1 MNEKN
6 ELIRLTLKNLETV
19 ESSYKI
25 LKNAEIH
32 FQGQL
37 NKFMEDKLEEIFPDL
52 DRYCAFKDENDLS
65 FWSEKWELPDEEG
78 CAYYFIDTISDDD
91 LWWITCFAGKLEG
104 LVGIVFNIE
113 KIIRGKKDRCSQLAK
128 FYQQNEI
135 AFKKANFLFDGEKIY
150 HSIQLDLELLSESY
164 PDYIAG
170 DVFQPLEKALNDIK
184 SVHHIFDEFVKQLI
198 GNTK

>member
-25 LKNAEIH
+25 LENAEIH

-37 NKFMEDKLEEIFPDL
+37 NKFMEDQLEEILPTFGKL
-52 DRYCAFKDENDLS
+52 CKFNNKGELK
-65 FWSEKWELPDEEG
+65 FWSEQWKLPDEKG
-78 CAYYFIDTISDDD
+78 KAYFFIDAIEDDEFS
-91 LWWITCFAGKLEG
+91 WITCFVKKLEG
-104 LVGIVFNIE
+104 LVGITFNIE
-113 KIIRGKKDRCSQLAK
+113 GIIRGKTDRCSKLAE

-135 AFKKANFLFDGEKIY
+135 ALKKANFLFNGEKIY
-150 HSIQLDLELLSESY
+150 HPIQLNLELLADSY

-170 DVFQPLEKALNDIK
+170 DVFQPLEDALNDIK